1 MMKLFYSI
9 IFCSCLSFNA
19 FAQKEASI
27 WYFGSK
33 AGVDFSSGSP
43 VVLTDGSLITE
54 EGCASIADANGR
66 LLFYTDGRQVYN
78 RQKELMK
85 NGTGLNGSVSS
96 TQSAVIIKSPGSDSI
111 YYIFTVGAERQET
124 GLCYTVVNMKRENGQ
139 GEVVEKNTNLLLGV
153 YEKIGAVNHCNKRDS
168 WVVSRKFNSDEYYS
182 FLVDKDGIKK
192 VPVLSRSGFNV
203 GGVPVNSIGVLRFS
217 NDGRKIA
224 AIHSYETDQV
234 ELMDFDGLTGRFSN
248 ARLLKANPGTT
259 PGRSITGAYGAEF
272 STDSRLLYVSWY
284 SSVANKGVIAQFDI
298 TAGSQNA
305 IQSSL
310 VKIAA
315 LDALPSAMQLG
326 IDNKIYCS
334 FWRENFLSVIHKP
347 DVKGKACDFR
357 YQDFKLGEPGQRY
370 CLGGLPSFLQSYFS
384 PEALAFDFKRT
395 GTCSE
400 RAINF
405 ELNRTIGADSVRWN
419 FGDPQSG
426 AANFSSSYTPVHAYA
441 QNGVYQVSLI
451 VYKNDC
457 TNLNDTIA
465 KEIWISEFD
474 EDLLGPD
481 RLICA
486 GDVIEVSVPV
496 SNVSYSWSD
505 GSVTPQIQI
514 NQSGLYW
521 LEVDQQGCTERDSIN
536 VDFKP
541 LPSVDLGRD
550 TALCAGEQL
559 VLDATAANAT
569 YQWNTGAVTPNI
581 TVTNS
586 GTYNV
591 TVTVSGCSAS
601 DTVIVE
607 PGSCKLYMPTAFT
620 PNGDGLNDGFGM
632 INTGSISNYKLE
644 VYNRW
649 GEVVFRTINKQERWD
664 GQFKGKPATPGSY
677 IWILTYT
684 KNNEPLPV
692 TARGS
697 VQLIR

>member
-1 MMKLFYSI
+1 MKFLITILYLFS
-9 IFCSCLSFNA
+9 LSVA
-19 FAQKEASI
+19 VAQKEASI
-27 WYFGSK
+27 WYFGSR

-43 VVLTDGSLITE
+43 VVLTDGALITE

-78 RQKELMK
+78 KQKVLMK

-124 GLCYTVVNMKRENGQ
+124 GLCYSIVSLNRDNGL
-139 GEVVEKNTNLLLGV
+139 GEVIEKNTNLMLGV

-168 WVVSRKFNSDEYYS
+168 WVVTRKFESDEYYS
-182 FLVDKDGIKK
+182 FLVDKNGVQK

-248 ARLLKANPGTT
+248 PKLLKANPGNT
-259 PGRSITGAYGAEF
+259 PSRSVTGAYGAEF

-284 SSVANKGVIAQFDI
+284 SSVANKGVIAQFDV
-298 TAGSQNA
+298 TAGTQNT
-305 IQSSL
+305 IQSSM
-310 VKIAA
+310 VKVAE

-347 DVKGKACDFR
+347 DVKGTNCDFR
-357 YQDFKLGEPGQRY
+357 YQDLKLGEPGQRY

-384 PEALAFDFKRT
+384 PESLAFDFKRT
-395 GTCSE
+395 GACSD

-405 ELNRTIGADSVRWN
+405 SLNRTAGADSVRWN

-426 AANFSSSYTPVHAYA
+426 AANVSTSFTPIHSYG

-457 TNLNDTIA
+457 TNQNDTIA
-465 KEIWISEFD
+465 REIWISQVD

-481 RLICA
+481 RLICS
-486 GDVIEVSVPV
+486 GDVIEVAVPV
-496 SNVSYSWSD
+496 DNVIYTWSN
-505 GSVTPQIQI
+505 GSTSPQIQI
-514 NQSGLYW
+514 DQSGLYW
-521 LEVDQQGCTERDSIN
+521 LEVNQQGCTERDSIS

-541 LPSVDLGRD
+541 RPSVSLGRD

-559 VLDATAANAT
+559 LLDVTTPNAG
-569 YQWNTGAVTPNI
+569 YQWSTGAVTPSI

-586 GTYNV
+586 GSYTV
-591 TVTVSGCSAS
+591 TVTVLGCSAA
-601 DTVIVE
+601 DTIIVE

-632 INTGSISNYKLE
+632 INTGAISAYRLE
-644 VYNRW
+644 IYNRW
-649 GEVVFRTINKQERWD
+649 GEQVFKTTNRQQRWD
-664 GQFKGKPATPGSY
+664 GQFKGKQAAPGSY
-677 IWILTYT
+677 IWILSYT
-684 KNNEPLPV
+684 KNNEPVPV
-692 TARGS
+692 NAKGT